1 MIGKSLV
8 QSMNLASP
16 LDVTVRD
23 RLAHLRFASAGVGCG
38 GTRETGVLT
47 WMRSMGRRLGAIAL
61 LAMLVRAIIPAGY
74 MLAQADTGSGRYLTV
89 EMCDGHA
96 DQAQVIDLDTGK
108 LVDLSKL
115 PKNVKSETETAPCVF
130 AGATA
135 VEAPDAVAE
144 LVEFRVSH
152 QVDFAIVRDLR
163 PGRGIAAPPP
173 PSTGPP
179 SLI

>member
-1 MIGKSLV
+1 L
-8 QSMNLASP
+8 
-16 LDVTVRD
+16 
-23 RLAHLRFASAGVGCG
+23 
-38 GTRETGVLT
+38 LT

-74 MLAQADTGSGRYLTV
+74 MLAEADTGAGRYLTV

-96 DQAQVIDLDTGK
+96 SKAQVIDLDTGK
-108 LVDLSKL
+108 TIDLSKL
-115 PKNVKSETETAPCVF
+115 PKNAKSESETAPCVF
-130 AGATA
+130 AGVTAIDVPVAT
-135 VEAPDAVAE
+135 AE

-152 QVDFAIVRDLR
+152 QVDLTVVRDLR

>member
-1 MIGKSLV
+1 M
-8 QSMNLASP
+8 
-16 LDVTVRD
+16 
-23 RLAHLRFASAGVGCG
+23 
-38 GTRETGVLT
+38 LT
-47 WMRSMGRRLGAIAL
+47 WMRHMGRRLGAIAL

-74 MLAQADTGSGRYLTV
+74 MLAEADTGSGRYLTV

-96 DQAQVIDLDTGK
+96 TQAQLIDLDTGK

-115 PKNVKSETETAPCVF
+115 PKSAKTDNNSAPCVF
-130 AGATA
+130 AGAT
-135 VEAPDAVAE
+135 VIESPVAVAE
-144 LVEFRVSH
+144 PIEFRVSH
-152 QVDFAIVRDLR
+152 DIDFAVVRDLR

>member
-1 MIGKSLV
+1 M
-8 QSMNLASP
+8 
-16 LDVTVRD
+16 
-23 RLAHLRFASAGVGCG
+23 
-38 GTRETGVLT
+38 LT

-74 MLAQADTGSGRYLTV
+74 MLAEADTGSGRYLTV
-89 EMCDGHA
+89 EMCDGHST
-96 DQAQVIDLDTGK
+96 QAQVIDLDTGK
-108 LVDLSKL
+108 LIDLSKL
-115 PKNVKSETETAPCVF
+115 PKNVKSETESAPCVF
-130 AGATA
+130 SGATA
-135 VEAPDAVAE
+135 IESPVAATE

-152 QVDFAIVRDLR
+152 QVDFVVVRDLR

>member
-1 MIGKSLV
+1 M
-8 QSMNLASP
+8 
-16 LDVTVRD
+16 
-23 RLAHLRFASAGVGCG
+23 
-38 GTRETGVLT
+38 LT
-47 WMRSMGRRLGAIAL
+47 WMRHMGRRLGAIAL

-74 MLAQADTGSGRYLTV
+74 MLAEADTGSGRYLTV

-96 DQAQVIDLDTGK
+96 TQAQVIDLDTGK

-115 PKNVKSETETAPCVF
+115 PKSAKTDNNSAPCVF
-130 AGATA
+130 AGAT
-135 VEAPDAVAE
+135 VIESPVAVAE
-144 LVEFRVSH
+144 PVEFRVSH
-152 QVDFAIVRDLR
+152 EIDFAVVRDLR